1 MKKIHV
7 ILIILCII
15 LIDQGLKI
23 YIKTNYQYGEAR
35 QVFGE
40 IFKLQ
45 FVENPG
51 MAYGMKFGGDWGK
64 LALTLFRLT
73 AVIYGIFYIGK
84 IIRKKFH
91 WGFIICVSLI
101 FSGALGTLIDSC
113 FYGMIFDNGVGDYL
127 YSGSIAKLS
136 TNGYGHFLH
145 GYVVD
150 MFSFSFFQPIFNVA
164 DASIS
169 VGVFLLIVF
178 QKKFFPDKKE
188 NLEGQ
193 TQSVSESASK

>member
-51 MAYGMKFGGDWGK
+51 MAYGMKFGGNWGK
-64 LALTLFRLT
+64 LALTLFRMA
-73 AVIYGIFYIGK
+73 AVIYGIFFIGK
-84 IIRKKFH
+84 IIRKKYH
-91 WGFIICVSLI
+91 WGFIVCVSLI
-101 FSGALGTLIDSC
+101 FSGALGNLIDSC
-113 FYGMIFDNGVGDYL
+113 FYGLIFDNGVGDYHF
-127 YSGSIAKLS
+127 GGTIAKLS
-136 TNGYGHFLH
+136 THGYGHFLH
-145 GYVVD
+145 GYV
-150 MFSFSFFQPIFNVA
+150 A
-164 DASIS
+164 RC
-169 VGVFLLIVF
+169 
-178 QKKFFPDKKE
+178 
-188 NLEGQ
+188 
-193 TQSVSESASK
+193 